1 MKRALPPTY
10 VLLAIVGMTLL
21 HFVLPLGRYW
31 SFPLTLIGIGPLV
44 LGIILNLTAD
54 RQLKRHR
61 TTVKP
66 FERSSSLVTSFPY
79 SVSRNPM
86 YLGITL
92 MLLGVAL
99 LFGTVSP
106 LLLAVLFP
114 IVLERRFI
122 RLEERMLAEAFGGE
136 WERYRARVRRWL

>member
-1 MKRALPPTY
+1 
-10 VLLAIVGMTLL
+10 
-21 HFVLPLGRYW
+21 
-31 SFPLTLIGIGPLV
+31 
-44 LGIILNLTAD
+44 
-54 RQLKRHR
+54 
-61 TTVKP
+61 
-66 FERSSSLVTSFPY
+66 
-79 SVSRNPM
+79 M